1 MQIFEAVRENKPF
14 VMNVYRCVHREQAE
28 KYLKPLVDNL
38 LLGVINEEAAGMTVR
53 DEDKAFIA
61 QVYSY
66 AFIGLMLDWIRD
78 DMREDPETLVNRLAT
93 VIRGGVAQA
102 LERFRL

>member
-1 MQIFEAVRENKPF
+1 
-14 VMNVYRCVHREQAE
+14 
-28 KYLKPLVDNL
+28 
-38 LLGVINEEAAGMTVR
+38 
-53 DEDKAFIA
+53 
-61 QVYSY
+61 
-66 AFIGLMLDWIRD
+66 MLDWIRD